1 MIFIVMLTFVLF
13 NNSLVGHVRGSI
25 CLSISGTRAV
35 VIKIQL
41 DLIWGTM
48 ATRGGKY
55 VYNGLGSS
63 VFRYESGKP
72 HSYR

>member
-1 MIFIVMLTFVLF
+1 MLAFVLF

-63 VFRYESGKP
+63 VLDMNLENHTVTGKNQ
-72 HSYR
+72 RL